1 MLAHLILY
9 KSLGNTVRCA
19 FRGKHS
25 ILQSSKS
32 KWLGNTIRDV
42 YLGRNGTAFNIQ
54 ILRSE
59 MYL

>member
-42 YLGRNGTAFNIQ
+42 YLGRNGTTFNIQ
-54 ILRSE
+54 IL
-59 MYL
+59 